1 MNSTPNPPLP
11 NPRQAKGFMVTT
23 ALPAAL
29 PASRLQEG
37 DTFALH
43 ENPGEHLLVE
53 QTKAHP
59 HLPSQLIITVSGKDT
74 PITLHANEAIRPLR
88 MPRTV
93 HVTCQLCGRTTET
106 HLELVAN
113 GEPKTWVCNRH

>member
-1 MNSTPNPPLP
+1 MNSTPNPPMP
-11 NPRQAKGFMVTT
+11 NPRQTKGFMVTI

-29 PASRLQEG
+29 PASRLQAG

-43 ENPGEHLLVE
+43 ENPGEQLLVE
-53 QTKAHP
+53 RTKAHP
-59 HLPSQLIITVSGKDT
+59 PSQLIITVPGKAT
-74 PITLHANEAIRPLR
+74 PITLHIDEPIRPLR

-93 HVTCQLCGRTTET
+93 HVTCQLCDQSTET